1 MAEELSA
8 KTYAER
14 REALYGPLRRD
25 GSFVWDSMYGD
36 EYALASLHPVTAEFC
51 RTLRSAA
58 EKLGGVYART
68 AEVLQQADD
77 ELLAELGLPQATWQA
92 V

>member
-58 EKLGGVYART
+58 EKLGGV
-68 AEVLQQADD
+68 
-77 ELLAELGLPQATWQA
+77 
-92 V
+92 